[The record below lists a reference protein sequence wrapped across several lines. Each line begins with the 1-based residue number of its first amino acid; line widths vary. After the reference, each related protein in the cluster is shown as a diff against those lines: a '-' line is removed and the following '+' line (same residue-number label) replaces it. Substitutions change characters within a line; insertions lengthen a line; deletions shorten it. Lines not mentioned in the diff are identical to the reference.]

1 MLGLG
6 PHNTVSLG
14 TMMSW
19 ALMYEALRT
28 GAWWAFIPPVVLIA
42 MITFSLKHVNSG
54 MDEVF
59 NPRLRAG

>member
-6 PHNTVSLG
+6 PYNTVSLG

-42 MITFSLKHVNSG
+42 LITFSLKYVNSG

-59 NPRLRAG
+59 NPRLREA